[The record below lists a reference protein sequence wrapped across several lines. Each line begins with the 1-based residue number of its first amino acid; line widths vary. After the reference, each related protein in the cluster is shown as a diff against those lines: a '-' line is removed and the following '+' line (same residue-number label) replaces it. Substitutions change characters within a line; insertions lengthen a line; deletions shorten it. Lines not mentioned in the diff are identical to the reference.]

1 MRVLAV
7 TTNASLVVALGSM
20 MREWEVVT
28 VRDAERAMAEAPGAV
43 VALID
48 LGDTDTGIQVADELY
63 HGGITIPCVVLGDK
77 PVDDGRAKVLVRPFT
92 LEDLGTA
99 VREAA
104 SSAARSGT
112 PAAPARPMVA
122 EPVAPKPVAPEP
134 VAAEPAAP
142 VREPEKIAPAG
153 NGSPGVSSWQEERV
167 ERPTKSAP
175 AVAPEPEQVAPPPL
189 PLQVAEAPEPARA
202 AVAEPEVAPRFNKE
216 EPAWEPPDE
225 ESQQGWAEP
234 AADADT
240 SSFWDEA
247 SPAGPARESESAG
260 RWKLRRKATRT
271 AAPEVPAVTPLV
283 GRLKSAAAH
292 AREIEDLIEQMPFLA
307 DLRAMADGLIGEIDR
322 QFVCAITSV
331 SVRRDDG
338 YEVVAHRGLSR
349 VEAGM
354 IIPVTQS
361 LFSDV
366 LKTHEGV
373 LIQPVDLAQ
382 GLVAGIGGART
393 EAMMVAPALVNG
405 EVAAMVV
412 VGGER
417 FTESDLDRLT
427 DLAAEGAPGLAVA
440 ELLDRLRSRAA
451 Y

>member
-1 MRVLAV
+1 VRVLAV

-48 LGDTDTGIQVADELY
+48 LGETDAGVQVADQLY

-77 PVDDGRAKVLVRPFT
+77 PVDDSRAKVLLRPFT

-104 SSAARSGT
+104 GSAARSGA
-112 PAAPARPMVA
+112 PAAPARPT
-122 EPVAPKPVAPEP
+122 VAPEP

-142 VREPEKIAPAG
+142 VRGPEKIAHEG

-167 ERPTKSAP
+167 ERPIKSEP
-175 AVAPEPEQVAPPPL
+175 AVAPEPEQVSPPRP
-189 PLQVAEAPEPARA
+189 PLQVVETPEPARA
-202 AVAEPEVAPRFNKE
+202 AVAEPDVQAPRFTKE

-225 ESQQGWAEP
+225 ESELEP
-234 AADADT
+234 AADTDT
-240 SSFWDEA
+240 SSFWDEPSDA
-247 SPAGPARESESAG
+247 EPVRESEAAG

-271 AAPEVPAVTPLV
+271 AAPEVPAATPLV

-417 FTESDLDRLT
+417 FTEIDLDRLT

-440 ELLDRLRSRAA
+440 ELLDRLRSRV

>member
-28 VRDAERAMAEAPGAV
+28 VRDAERALAEAPGAV

-48 LGDTDTGIQVADELY
+48 LGETDAGAQVADQLY
-63 HGGITIPCVVLGDK
+63 HGGITIPCVVIGDK
-77 PVDDGRAKVLVRPFT
+77 PVDESRAKVLVRPFT
-92 LEDLGTA
+92 LEELGTA

-104 SSAARSGT
+104 GSAARSGA
-112 PAAPARPMVA
+112 PAAPARPTVT
-122 EPVAPKPVAPEP
+122 PKP

-142 VREPEKIAPAG
+142 VREPERVEHEG
-153 NGSPGVSSWQEERV
+153 NGSPGVSTWQGERV
-167 ERPTKSAP
+167 ERPIRSVPT
-175 AVAPEPEQVAPPPL
+175 VAPEPERKPVAPPPV
-189 PLQVAEAPEPARA
+189 PVVVNEPEPARA
-202 AVAEPEVAPRFNKE
+202 AVVEPEVAPRFDKD
-216 EPAWEPPDE
+216 EPAWEPPEE
-225 ESQQGWAEP
+225 ESEEGWVEPVADTDTGSFWEEPSAAEP
-234 AADADT
+234 
-240 SSFWDEA
+240 EP
-247 SPAGPARESESAG
+247 PAEPAG
-260 RWKLRRKATRT
+260 RWKLRRKPTRT
-271 AAPEVPAVTPLV
+271 AAPEIPAATPLV

-322 QFVCAITSV
+322 QFVCAVTSV

-417 FTESDLDRLT
+417 FTETDLDRLT

-440 ELLDRLRSRAA
+440 ELLDRLRSRAV